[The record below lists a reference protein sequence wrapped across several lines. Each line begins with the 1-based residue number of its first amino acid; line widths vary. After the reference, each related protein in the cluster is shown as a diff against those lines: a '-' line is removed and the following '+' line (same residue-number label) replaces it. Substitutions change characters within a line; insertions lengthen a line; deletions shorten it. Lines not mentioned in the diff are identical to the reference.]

1 MVNIFQGIDQN
12 LFKPRKRN
20 NKFKDRFVIY
30 SAGKLEYRKAQDV
43 VSIAFKKFQKRHSDA
58 LLIFAWANQW
68 TKIMPT
74 INQSNLTIGCPDVSG
89 QNDLLIDE
97 WLVKNGLS
105 DDTFVNL
112 GMPPNN
118 EIPKYISAA
127 DMGLFPNRCEPGTNL
142 IAMEA
147 MAMGLPCVISANT
160 GHLDLIGEDRCYPL
174 FDLRPVSPFP
184 PYREVE
190 GWREPSIEE
199 TLERMEEIYQDRA
212 KAKKKGEEASKFLN
226 KFSWSNQI
234 DHLLSEIDALYGE

>member
-30 SAGKLEYRKAQDV
+30 SAGKFEYRKAQDV
-43 VSIAFKKFQKRHSDA
+43 VSIAFREFQKRHSDA

-74 INQSNLTIGCPDVSG
+74 IKQSNLTIGCPDVSV

-127 DMGLFPNRCEPGTNL
+127 DMALFPNRCEPGTNL

-174 FDLRPVSPFP
+174 SDLRPVNPFP
-184 PYREVE
+184 PYGEVE